1 MFYIRGAVIVNRPV
15 SMWKPRRA
23 SRGTVLVADCPTSI
37 DCEMEARLICPSR
50 GSGVEN
56 GNYRFGNGNNRV
68 GNGNNR
74 VGNGN
79 NRVGNGGMR
88 MR

>member
-23 SRGTVLVADCPTSI
+23 SRGTVPVADCPTSI

-50 GSGVEN
+50 GSGV
-56 GNYRFGNGNNRV
+56 
-68 GNGNNR
+68 
-74 VGNGN
+74 GNGN

-88 MR
+88 MRIER